1 MHTNATIWGIS
12 CSLSLKV
19 KYVIYTTLS
28 ALNRIAKITVF
39 ETNFKLFSMFS
50 ILYVHTKD
58 ISISR
63 GNSFIS
69 ILIHLKGAK
78 CTF

>member
-39 ETNFKLFSMFS
+39 ETKFKLFMFS

-78 CTF
+78 CKF